1 MADGKKPIEL
11 IHIKDNMLNSE
22 NYGVIAE
29 NVMNAYMNESKNKKG
44 QPERVTTSKLRG
56 IYGLI
61 MNLYTQIN
69 VSSDFDNHKGD
80 LQYLRVKMAYESGRE
95 KAVENFLT
103 ETRLMDAIDAVQTY
117 EQFMLYC
124 RYAESLVAYFKF
136 YGGRD

>member
-1 MADGKKPIEL
+1 MANGKKPIEL
-11 IHIKDNMLNSE
+11 IPIKDDMLNSE

-29 NVMNAYMNESKNKKG
+29 NVMKPYMSREREKNLY
-44 QPERVTTSKLRG
+44 QQLSVSKLRQ

-69 VSSDFDNHKGD
+69 VPDDFNSHKGD

-95 KAVENFLT
+95 KAVERFLK
-103 ETRLMDAIDAVQTY
+103 ETKLMDAIDAVQTY